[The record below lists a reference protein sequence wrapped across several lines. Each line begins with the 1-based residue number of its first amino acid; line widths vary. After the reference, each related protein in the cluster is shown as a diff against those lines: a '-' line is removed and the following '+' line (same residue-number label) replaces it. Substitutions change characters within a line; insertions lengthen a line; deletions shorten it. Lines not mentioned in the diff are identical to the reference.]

1 MTTYTYSGTRDSPQA
16 VASFT
21 VTDWT
26 EDLTLDCNTDDA
38 DLGDVLG
45 TVIKQLI
52 DKGILKGTVTT
63 A

>member
-1 MTTYTYSGTRDSPQA
+1 MTTFTYDGTRDTPDA
-16 VASFT
+16 VGAWA

-38 DLGDVLG
+38 DLGDVVG
-45 TVIKQLI
+45 TLIKQLI
-52 DKGILKGTVTT
+52 QKGILKGTVVT

>member
-1 MTTYTYSGTRDSPQA
+1 MTTFSYDGDRDDLDTGA
-16 VASFT
+16 WT

-45 TVIKQLI
+45 TLIKQLI
-52 DKGILKGTVTT
+52 QKGILKGSVVT

>member
-1 MTTYTYSGTRDSPQA
+1 MPKSERDINGELGEWA
-16 VASFT
+16 

-45 TVIKQLI
+45 TLIRQLI
-52 DKGILKGTVTT
+52 QKGIISGSVV
-63 A
+63 AAA